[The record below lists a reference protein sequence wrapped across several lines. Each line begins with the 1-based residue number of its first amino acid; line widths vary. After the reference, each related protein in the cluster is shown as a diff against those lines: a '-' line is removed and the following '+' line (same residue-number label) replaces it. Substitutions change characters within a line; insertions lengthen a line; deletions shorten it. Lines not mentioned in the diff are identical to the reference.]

1 MEILFV
7 DQYHPSKYQFD
18 QVVNSLNQGQLV
30 VLPTDTYYCLCAL
43 SNQTD
48 AIKWL
53 THFQGL
59 IGKDED
65 RPLTILCDSIAQ
77 ASELTQ
83 VDNMVYRIL
92 NAVVPAAVTFLLHGQ
107 PRTLK
112 RLKLKAREQVGLRIP
127 KHALVRQFIE
137 FCEMPLLCL
146 PVENLEDDEE
156 KQALVKQYASLWLQ
170 THYHCQNQPSS
181 VVDLTDLPAKLL
193 RHGQDFDKI
202 APFLDE

>member
-18 QVVNSLNQGQLV
+18 QVVKSLNRGQLV

-43 SNQTD
+43 PNQAD
-48 AIKWL
+48 ALKWL
-53 THFQGL
+53 SHFQGL
-59 IGKDED
+59 LGKDET
-65 RPLTILCDSIAQ
+65 RPFTFLCESIAQ

-92 NAVVPAAVTFLLHGQ
+92 NAVVPAAVTFLLQGQ
-107 PRTLK
+107 QRTLK
-112 RLKLKAREQVGLRIP
+112 RLKLKARDQVGLRIP
-127 KHALVRQFIE
+127 KHDLIRQFIK
-137 FCEMPLLCL
+137 FSGMPLLCL
-146 PVENLEDDEE
+146 PVENLELDMD
-156 KQALVKQYASLWLQ
+156 KQEMVKQYAALWLQ

-181 VVDLTDLPAKLL
+181 VIDLTDLPAKLI
-193 RHGQDFDKI
+193 RRGQDFEKI